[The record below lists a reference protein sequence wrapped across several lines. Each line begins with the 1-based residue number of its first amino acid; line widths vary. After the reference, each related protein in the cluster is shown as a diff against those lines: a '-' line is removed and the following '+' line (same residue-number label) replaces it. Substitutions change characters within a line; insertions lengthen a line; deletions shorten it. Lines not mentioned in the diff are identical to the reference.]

1 MPTADGFL
9 SMGWRFRLLKKETGR
24 AGFLLEGR
32 ASLEGSQE
40 ELEFFLLIGPDH
52 GTVDVHSLRGESF
65 ALIDYFSHFLGQ
77 LAVGPHIVNI
87 GELMD
92 SEDEI
97 PVNGFWH
104 IRADQREAI
113 IEKLL
118 KALES
123 QEMRD
128 G

>member
-1 MPTADGFL
+1 M
-9 SMGWRFRLLKKETGR
+9 SWRFRLLKKETGR
-24 AGFLLEGR
+24 RGLILEGR
-32 ASLEGSQE
+32 AGREGSAE
-40 ELEFFLLIGPDH
+40 EVEFFLLIGPDH
-52 GTVDVHSLRGESF
+52 GTVDVHSLRTESF
-65 ALIDYFSHFLGQ
+65 ALVDYFSHFLGQ
-77 LAVGPHIVNI
+77 PAVGPHIVNI

-104 IRADQREAI
+104 IQADQRDAI
-113 IEKLL
+113 IDELL
-118 KALES
+118 KAIEH

>member
-1 MPTADGFL
+1 M
-9 SMGWRFRLLKKETGR
+9 SQWRFRLLKKETGR
-24 AGFLLEGR
+24 GGFQLEGR
-32 ASLEGSQE
+32 ARREGSQE
-40 ELEFFLLIGPDH
+40 ELDFFLLIGPNH

-65 ALIDYFSHFLGQ
+65 ALVDYFSHFLGQ
-77 LAVGPHIVNI
+77 PAVGPHIVNI

-97 PVNGFWH
+97 PVNGFWR
-104 IRADQREAI
+104 IQEDQRKAI
-113 IEKLL
+113 IEELL

>member
-1 MPTADGFL
+1 
-9 SMGWRFRLLKKETGR
+9 MGWRFRLLKKETGR

-52 GTVDVHSLRGESF
+52 GTVDVHSLRRESF

-77 LAVGPHIVNI
+77 LAVGPQIVNI

-113 IEKLL
+113 IEELL
-118 KALES
+118 KAVER